1 MLAAKCDRCGAF
13 YEPKNNDIDYIRRH
27 AYPCIV
33 YLNNDGNQRDYDL
46 CPACVDA
53 LKAFLKPEGGKHDK
67 V

>member
-1 MLAAKCDRCGAF
+1 MLAAKCDRCGVF

-27 AYPCIV
+27 AYPCVV

-53 LKAFLKPEGGKHDK
+53 LKAFMGVMNDDER
-67 V
+67 